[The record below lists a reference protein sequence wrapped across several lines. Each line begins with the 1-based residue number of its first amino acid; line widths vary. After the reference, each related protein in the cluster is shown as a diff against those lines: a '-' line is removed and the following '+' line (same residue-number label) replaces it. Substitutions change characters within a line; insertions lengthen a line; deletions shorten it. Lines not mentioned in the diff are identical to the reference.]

1 MASRAFIRANLKGD
15 DVVQQLMRAA
25 PDILR
30 DEETRVVTD
39 LTLALLGRIRA
50 KASGEVIKVDTGKLE
65 SGFKPSVRVTKGTV
79 RGRVRNTGVP
89 YFGVINFGG
98 ELQARVIEAKNG
110 RALHFMATSGELF
123 AAMVHHPAYKVG
135 RHEVM
140 YSSRDEMADQAQAGI
155 RGAVDVALERARGG
169 H

>member
-1 MASRAFIRANLKGD
+1 MAPIGMVRANLKGD
-15 DVVQQLMRAA
+15 DVVRELMRTA

-30 DEETRVVTD
+30 DEETREVTD

-50 KASGEVIKVDTGKLE
+50 KAAGELIKVDTGKLA
-65 SGFKPSVRVTKGTV
+65 SGFRPSVRVSKGTV
-79 RGRVRNTGVP
+79 RGRVRNSGVP

-98 ELQARVIEAKNG
+98 ELQARVIEAKIG
-110 RALHFMATSGELF
+110 RALRFMATEGELF

-140 YSSRDEMADQAQAGI
+140 YSSLDEMRSDAQEGM
-155 RGAVDVALERARGG
+155 RRAVDLAVERASKR
-169 H
+169 